1 MAVLD
6 PSAFHEFDRFWLA
19 DWASATEANPPH
31 VPLTNMP
38 VRLVVPLVVVGEL
51 DSQKRHPSGK
61 VRATAR
67 DVLRHLRELKRV
79 STDEVADVLQLDDR
93 VTVEILLDPDGHI
106 RLPDNDAE
114 IIDRAHFLRS
124 LLPPGR
130 RLILVTGDVSMEFR
144 AESRAL
150 EVRHVSRPRPDDE

>member
-1 MAVLD
+1 MARGLGVG
-6 PSAFHEFDRFWLA
+6 DRGEP
-19 DWASATEANPPH
+19 TH

-38 VRLVVPLVVVGEL
+38 IRLVVPLVVVGEL
-51 DSQKRHPSGK
+51 DSKKRHPSSK

-106 RLPDNDAE
+106 RLPDEGHA
-114 IIDRAHFLRS
+114 
-124 LLPPGR
+124 
-130 RLILVTGDVSMEFR
+130 
-144 AESRAL
+144 
-150 EVRHVSRPRPDDE
+150 RPDRRDA